1 TLAQVHMQVS
11 GYPLRVVHQYAMGA
25 AEALETA
32 RLIAQQSRA
41 SLEKW
46 PGLSKK
52 RAETLPHAAL
62 VLEALIERLAL
73 KRIVLSAWGVREG
86 LLFESLEPEIA
97 VIDPLLAGCSA
108 LGARQGVSPDLPAAL
123 KSWIA
128 PLLAALPVVFDR
140 DRDALLADAACRLA
154 D

>member
-1 TLAQVHMQVS
+1 FALADRKEFDADRRRDAIADRLALASGYTADTLYAVGGAWRTLAQVHMQVS

-73 KRIVLSAWGVREG
+73 KRIVLSAWGVRE
-86 LLFESLEPEIA
+86 
-97 VIDPLLAGCSA
+97 
-108 LGARQGVSPDLPAAL
+108 
-123 KSWIA
+123 
-128 PLLAALPVVFDR
+128 
-140 DRDALLADAACRLA
+140 
-154 D
+154 